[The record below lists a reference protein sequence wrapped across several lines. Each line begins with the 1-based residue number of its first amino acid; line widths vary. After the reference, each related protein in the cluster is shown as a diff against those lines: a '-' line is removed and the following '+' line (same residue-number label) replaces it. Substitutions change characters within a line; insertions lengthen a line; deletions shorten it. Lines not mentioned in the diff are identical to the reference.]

1 LKLKADRVEPPHL
14 TTSNPTPPKMKK
26 NRFSK
31 ILRPGKEKEA
41 LREQLEEERRE
52 RDRATAE
59 RLQKL
64 EWQLEQERRQRQ
76 EEENARALAMAQEA
90 SRKEYEKQQSI
101 KREKT
106 MKVREKMRQE
116 EVKKKA
122 RLVSEEKLRE
132 LRDHMRLRYALDVEI
147 WNLRNVR
154 GPDRPVVIEKMEKA
168 DAVLRTILETM
179 DAWKDT
185 HDSWTDEEWEKIGEV
200 YDRIRAPG
208 KRWWMEEP
216 PWPTTNNMRGR
227 QFS

>member
-1 LKLKADRVEPPHL
+1 
-14 TTSNPTPPKMKK
+14 MKK

-31 ILRPGKEKEA
+31 ILGKGKKEE

-64 EWQLEQERRQRQ
+64 EWQLDQERRQRV
-76 EEENARALAMAQEA
+76 EEENKRSMAIAQEA
-90 SRKEYEKQQSI
+90 SRKEYEKHQAL

-106 MKVREKMRQE
+106 MKVREKVRQE
-116 EVKKKA
+116 EAKKKA
-122 RLVSEEKLRE
+122 RLVSPEKLRE

-154 GPDRPVVIEKMEKA
+154 GPDRPVVLEKMEKA

-179 DAWKDT
+179 NAWEDT
-185 HDSWTDEEWEKIGEV
+185 RDSWTAEEWEKIAEV
-200 YDRIRAPG
+200 YERIRAPG

-216 PWPTTNNMRGR
+216 PWSVTGS